1 MIESLWILIV
11 VGIACSIV
19 GNLLVQKQSVMI
31 ADAISHTILLGIVIA
46 FFIVQDLDSPWLIV
60 GATIFGVITVFA
72 IETVV
77 KNTAI
82 QQDAAIGLIFSAF
95 FSTAVI
101 LISKYLANVHLD
113 IDMVLL
119 GQVVFAPLNR
129 MTFLGMDLPK
139 AFVQNIFV
147 LVILF
152 LFLSLTY
159 RPLIIRLFD
168 ETYARAIGIP
178 VSALD
183 FALMTLVSLTS
194 VVAFQS
200 VGAILVIAM
209 IVAPALVAQLYAKSF
224 MQLLMIGMLV
234 STINAIGGYYLALYF
249 NVSMSGMVAVVS
261 FITFIIF
268 YVSKTVFKH

>member
-11 VGIACSIV
+11 VGLACSII

-46 FFIVQDLDSPWLIV
+46 FFIVNDLDSPWLIV
-60 GATIFGVITVFA
+60 GATVFGVLTVFA
-72 IETVV
+72 VETIV

-95 FSTAVI
+95 FSTAIV
-101 LISKYLANVHLD
+101 LISKYLSGVHLD

-129 MTFLGMDLPK
+129 MTFLGIDVPK
-139 AFVQNIFV
+139 AFVQNIVV
-147 LVILF
+147 LVILL
-152 LFLSLTY
+152 LFLAFTY

-178 VSALD
+178 VSTLD
-183 FALMTLVSLTS
+183 FVLMTLVSLTS

-209 IVAPALVAQLYAKSF
+209 MVAPALAAQLFAKSF
-224 MQLLMIGMLV
+224 TQLLLIGMIV
-234 STINAIGGYYLALYF
+234 STINAIGGYYLANYI

-261 FITFIIF
+261 FITFITLYLI
-268 YVSKTVFKH
+268 KTAVK

>member
-152 LFLSLTY
+152 LFLALTY

-209 IVAPALVAQLYAKSF
+209 MVAPALVAQLYAKSF

>member
-11 VGIACSIV
+11 VGLACSII

-46 FFIVQDLDSPWLIV
+46 FFIVNDLDSPWLIV
-60 GATIFGVITVFA
+60 GATVFGVLTVFA
-72 IETVV
+72 VETIV

-95 FSTAVI
+95 FSTAIV
-101 LISKYLANVHLD
+101 LISKYLSGVHLD

-129 MTFLGMDLPK
+129 MTFLGIDVPK
-139 AFVQNIFV
+139 AFVQNIVV
-147 LVILF
+147 LVILL
-152 LFLSLTY
+152 LFLAFTY

-178 VSALD
+178 VSTLD
-183 FALMTLVSLTS
+183 FVLMTLVSLTS

-209 IVAPALVAQLYAKSF
+209 MVAPALAAQLFAKSF
-224 MQLLMIGMLV
+224 TQLLLIGMIV
-234 STINAIGGYYLALYF
+234 STINAIGGYYLANYI

-261 FITFIIF
+261 FITFITLYLI
-268 YVSKTVFKH
+268 KTTVK